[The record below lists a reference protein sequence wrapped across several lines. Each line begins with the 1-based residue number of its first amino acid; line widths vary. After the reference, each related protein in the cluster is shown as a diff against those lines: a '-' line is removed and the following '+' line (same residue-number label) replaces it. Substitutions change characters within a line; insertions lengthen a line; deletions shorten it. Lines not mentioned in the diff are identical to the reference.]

1 MGHTKIQQTMMLV
14 KGKIIYKAIEVSCLI
29 NLHFPSNLNFSFR
42 GMLLNVATSLV
53 SECKLRLEKV
63 VIDEIQLGKNTR

>member
-1 MGHTKIQQTMMLV
+1 MPG
-14 KGKIIYKAIEVSCLI
+14 KGKILYKAIEVSCLI

-42 GMLLNVATSLV
+42 GMLLNVATSLI

-63 VIDEIQLGKNTR
+63 VIDEIQVKTLGKARP